1 MREDLLRQL
10 KMVSAA
16 EGRQI
21 QHLLEE
27 AITQYL
33 DKYKVT
39 ETESEEGRV
48 VTMLSLAPA
57 DPNNE
62 NKESG

>member
-1 MREDLLRQL
+1 
-10 KMVSAA
+10 MVSAV

-27 AITQYL
+27 AITEYL

-39 ETESEEGRV
+39 EKESEDGGV
-48 VTMLSLAPA
+48 VVQLCMGPPSS
-57 DPNNE
+57 DNNNE
-62 NKESG
+62 KSE